1 MITMDVKIIRRCYG
15 YLEKYAKELIIME
28 DCVKYY
34 RYLDEVINECQGQQT
49 EISRNCIDN
58 DMEDLLSDLE
68 EWEKELFF

>member
-1 MITMDVKIIRRCYG
+1 
-15 YLEKYAKELIIME
+15 ME